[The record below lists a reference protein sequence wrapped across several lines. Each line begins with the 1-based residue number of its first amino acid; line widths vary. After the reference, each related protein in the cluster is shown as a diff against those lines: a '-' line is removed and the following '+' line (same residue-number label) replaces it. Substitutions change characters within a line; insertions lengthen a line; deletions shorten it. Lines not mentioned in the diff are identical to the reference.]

1 MGCTQSVASSEI
13 SGYSVKEEILPAL
26 DIYRDLHGDSI
37 PDTFVIP
44 ESDKWPENFH
54 GMPLGLIVSLI

>member
-1 MGCTQSVASSEI
+1 MGCTQSAAASEI
-13 SGYSVKEEILPAL
+13 SGYSVEKEIFPAR

-37 PDTFVIP
+37 PDTFVVP
-44 ESDKWPENFH
+44 ESDKWPENFQ